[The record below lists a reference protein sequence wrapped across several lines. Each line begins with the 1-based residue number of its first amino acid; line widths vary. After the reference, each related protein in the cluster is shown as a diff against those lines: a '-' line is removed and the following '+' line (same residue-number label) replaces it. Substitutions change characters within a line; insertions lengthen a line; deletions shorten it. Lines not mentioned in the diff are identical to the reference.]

1 MNAQRK
7 KCHGNRKD
15 QRFRKKYRAQGMKP
29 ENIEKKLARRK
40 QIEKIK
46 TSTKNNDSATNLNK
60 RQREISI
67 QELNTN
73 HRLEKSTSSI
83 SMAKPLTKK
92 EMNKTILH
100 SFIVIINNKT
110 MNMNYRLVI
119 LFIHYQ

>member
-1 MNAQRK
+1 MNAQNNDRSNQQAQRK

-46 TSTKNNDSATNLNK
+46 TSTKNNDKHTTDSATNLNK

-73 HRLEKSTSSI
+73 HTL
-83 SMAKPLTKK
+83 
-92 EMNKTILH
+92 
-100 SFIVIINNKT
+100 
-110 MNMNYRLVI
+110 
-119 LFIHYQ
+119 

>member
-73 HRLEKSTSSI
+73 HRLEKSTNSI
-83 SMAKPLTKK
+83 SMTQPLTKK
-92 EMNKTILH
+92 EMIWTMIIMPINVLIIHSTIL
-100 SFIVIINNKT
+100 ILAQMMKT
-110 MNMNYRLVI
+110 
-119 LFIHYQ
+119 